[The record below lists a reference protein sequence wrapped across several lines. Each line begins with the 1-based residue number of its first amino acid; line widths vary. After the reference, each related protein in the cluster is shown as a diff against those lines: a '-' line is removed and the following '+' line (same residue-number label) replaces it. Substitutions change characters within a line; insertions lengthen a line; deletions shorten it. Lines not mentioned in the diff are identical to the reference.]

1 MISDTIS
8 ILTDSTLIQTAHLIT
23 NDTLIIKVQHCS
35 TSSAAQSTILESVL
49 KNGITILIALVAGF
63 IALLQVKSNVISIAR
78 IKWMDDLR
86 NNLGEVCDSAMDTS
100 LNFSNHMDNEKEDL
114 YDDYGKYL
122 LSYSKF
128 TIASSKTILLL
139 DSESNIHSQIETLI
153 EDIDVMLDDENIE
166 ETTQDEISTKLDEII
181 KLSKQVFKKEWKRSK
196 KVFKL

>member
-1 MISDTIS
+1 MISDTLS
-8 ILTDSTLIQTAHLIT
+8 LIT
-23 NDTLIIKVQHCS
+23 EPNFIDTVQVVANDTLFIKIQH
-35 TSSAAQSTILESVL
+35 SSIPSAEQSSIFQDVL
-49 KNGITILIALVAGF
+49 KDGITIV
-63 IALLQVKSNVISIAR
+63 IALLAGMIALYQVKSNVISTAR

-86 NNLGEVCDSAMDTS
+86 NNLSEVCDSAMDTS
-100 LNFSNHMDNEKEDL
+100 LNFSNHIDNEKENL
-114 YDDYGKYL
+114 YDDYEKYL

-139 DSESNIHSQIETLI
+139 DSENNIHSQIETLI

-166 ETTQDEISTKLDEII
+166 ETTQDELSTKLDEII